1 MRALTKVLFLLAAA
15 ALCSSSALADSFAY
29 VVTGAS
35 QFGTVDLN
43 NGAFNAIGPSLTS
56 PSGGLVPAAGGSLLT
71 LGVDGNLYSI
81 NPSTGVETLIGA
93 TGIGIYAF
101 SLAELNGII
110 YATDLSNNIY
120 TVNPVTGAATLLA
133 ATGIPPDQ
141 HYPFTTDPSNGY
153 TYLCDETLDG
163 IGNSLYATYDEIEV
177 SPDGSTFNTLNS
189 SDLWKINPTTGIAT
203 VISPT
208 DLMLDG
214 SFYLNGSLYAFF
226 ANGNPPNNFFTP
238 QLQLETIDLSNGNT
252 HFVTDVD
259 PNAVFINGATPELPE
274 PSSLILL
281 GTGLV
286 ALGARAC
293 SIYQRTQRPS

>member
-1 MRALTKVLFLLAAA
+1 MRTLTKLLFLAAA
-15 ALCSSSALADSFAY
+15 LSSSFALADSYAY

-35 QFGTVDLN
+35 QFGTVNLN
-43 NGAFNAIGPSLTS
+43 NGTFNAIGPSLTS
-56 PSGGLVPAAGGSLLT
+56 PSGGLVPGTGGSLLT

-81 NPSTGVETLIGA
+81 NPPTGVESLIGS

-133 ATGIPPDQ
+133 ATGIPPDE

-153 TYLCDETLDG
+153 TYLCDETLYG

-189 SDLWKINPTTGIAT
+189 SDLWKINPATGVAT
-203 VISPT
+203 EISPT

-214 SFYLNGSLYAFF
+214 SFYSNGNLYAFF

-238 QLQLETIDLSNGNT
+238 QLQLETIDLSTGNT

-259 PNAVFINGATPELPE
+259 PNAVFVNGAIPDVPE

-281 GTGLV
+281 GTGLA
-286 ALGARAC
+286 ALAAKSRWICERAKR
-293 SIYQRTQRPS
+293 SS

>member
-1 MRALTKVLFLLAAA
+1 MRTSSKLILLLAAGFF
-15 ALCSSSALADSFAY
+15 SGSALADSYVY
-29 VVTGAS
+29 VVTGTP

-43 NGAFNAIGPSLTS
+43 NGAFNAIGSPLTT
-56 PSGGLVPAAGGSLLT
+56 PSGGLVQGPGGSLLT

-81 NPSTGVETLIGA
+81 SPSTGIETLIGA

-120 TVNPVTGAATLLA
+120 TVNPVTGTATLLA

-153 TYLCDETLDG
+153 TYLCDETLYG
-163 IGNSLYATYDEIEV
+163 VGTSLYATYDEIEV

-189 SDLWKINPTTGIAT
+189 ADLWKINPTTGIAT
-203 VISPT
+203 EISPT

-252 HFVTDVD
+252 HFVTDID
-259 PNAVFINGATPELPE
+259 SNAVFINGAVPDVPE

-281 GTGLV
+281 GTGL
-286 ALGARAC
+286 AAFAARAR
-293 SIYQRTQRPS
+293 SICQRAQKTS

>member
-1 MRALTKVLFLLAAA
+1 MRTFSKLIPLLAAA
-15 ALCSSSALADSFAY
+15 LLSGSALADSYVY

-43 NGAFNAIGPSLTS
+43 NGAFAAIGSSLPTT
-56 PSGGLVPAAGGSLLT
+56 SGGLVQGAGGSLLT

-81 NPSTGVETLIGA
+81 NPATGAETVIGA
-93 TGIGIYAF
+93 TGLGINAF
-101 SLAELNGII
+101 SLAEVNGNI

-120 TVNPVTGAATLLA
+120 TVNPITGAATLLS

-141 HYPFTTDPSNGY
+141 HYPFTIDPANGY
-153 TYLCDETLDG
+153 TYLCDETLYG
-163 IGNSLYATYDEIEV
+163 VGNSLYATYDEIEV

-189 SDLWKINPTTGIAT
+189 ADLWKINPATGIAT
-203 VISPT
+203 AIAPT

-226 ANGNPPNNFFTP
+226 ANGNAPNNFFAP
-238 QLQLETIDLSNGNT
+238 QLQLETIDLSNGDT

-259 PNAVFINGATPELPE
+259 PAAVFINGSSPVTPE

-281 GTGLV
+281 GTGLA
-286 ALGARAC
+286 ALAVRARSLC
-293 SIYQRTQRPS
+293 QRAQCPS